1 MPRNHHIARIPVDM
15 EYPDDILGNLV
26 NEVFSGEYESG
37 HDGRGLTILDI
48 GANIGSFAVWA
59 SLRWP
64 GSTIHCFEAN
74 PGTFPF
80 LQRNTRANPLIHC
93 NHAAVFPGSDKKMTF
108 FSRFAGDGEGGL
120 AAYMDETFRKGVTG
134 DRYEVEVANPAT
146 LPKADIVKLDIEGGE
161 SAVLAALDLSGT
173 SLVLTEF
180 QNRRNRIEMQATLAK
195 AGFVAVRDEAA
206 PWDPI
211 LDFKDYNQNLHGD
224 IYGHMYY
231 ERKGQTKLRRAAPAP
246 AQG

>member
-1 MPRNHHIARIPVDM
+1 MPLNHHIARIPVEM
-15 EYPDDILGNLV
+15 EYPDPILGNLV

-37 HDGRGLTILDI
+37 HDGTGLTILDI

-74 PGTFPF
+74 PGTFPY
-80 LQRNTRANPLIHC
+80 LQRNTRSNPLIHA
-93 NHAAVFPGSDKKMTF
+93 NHAAVYPGGAKMMTF
-108 FSRFAGDGEGGL
+108 FSRFAGDGEAGL
-120 AAYMDETFRKGVTG
+120 TAYMGDTFRQGLEG
-134 DRYEVEVANPAT
+134 NRQEVNVADPAN

-180 QNRRNRIEMQATLAK
+180 QNRRNRTEMQATLAK
-195 AGFVAVRDEAA
+195 AGFIAVRDEAA

-211 LDFKDYNQNLHGD
+211 LDFKDYNQDLKGD
-224 IYGHMYY
+224 IFGHMFY
-231 ERKGQTKLRRAAPAP
+231 ERKSQTKLRRATS
-246 AQG
+246 GV